1 MGRAR
6 ELALSNMRMS
16 NAKYTVEQQ
25 AENSFLA
32 TLPIFNIK
40 YRDLIFSE
48 SQSIYQSGRKG
59 NNPGDAQNENA
70 VYTDLGKQQTVQK
83 SMQFDD

>member
-1 MGRAR
+1 MING
-6 ELALSNMRMS
+6 
-16 NAKYTVEQQ
+16 KYTAEQQ

-40 YRDLIFSE
+40 YRDLIFSG

-70 VYTDLGKQQTVQK
+70 VYTDLEKQQTIQK
-83 SMQFDD
+83 SMQFDE